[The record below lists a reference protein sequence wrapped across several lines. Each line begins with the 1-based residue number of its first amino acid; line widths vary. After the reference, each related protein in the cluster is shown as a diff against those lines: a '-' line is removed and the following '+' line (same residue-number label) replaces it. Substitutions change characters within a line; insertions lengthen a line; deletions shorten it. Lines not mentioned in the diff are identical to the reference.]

1 MKITLKKGERL
12 LETTYG
18 VPQYLSDVLLEHGF
32 APDMPCG
39 GEGRC
44 GKCKVVATG
53 ALTPVH
59 PKETA
64 LLTRQ
69 ELSDNWRLACLT
81 QALGDAQVTLPDEE
95 AVTALHNGPD
105 KQTALRPWAKGLGF
119 AVDIGTTT
127 IAAYLY
133 RLDTGEQLAAGGAQ
147 NPQRA
152 FGADVITRMTHA
164 LRGKGEEL
172 ARIVRGGIDELLMQ
186 LLSEAGR
193 SLEELG
199 GAVITGNSTMLYLLC
214 NLDVSCLAFAPFAQD
229 RMFGEFLDARE
240 LFPNWPEGCRIYLPR
255 CVSAYV
261 GADITCSMLSS
272 GLCNTQA
279 PTLLADIGTN
289 GEIALYDKGRLLCCS
304 TAAGPAF
311 EGALI
316 YRGGLAAPGA
326 IDRVWLAQGTLVY
339 HVIGDGEATS
349 ICGSGLLDAL
359 NAMLTLGLVDGT
371 GRMDRERARAMGRY
385 LEINGQ
391 PAVIISGDVPLTQ
404 GDVRAV
410 QLAKASILAGIET
423 LLHHAGQSAQQID
436 ALLLAGGFGSFLSPW
451 SAQGIGLIPRGI
463 AERTR
468 ALGNAAGAGA
478 VMLLLDDKA
487 IDKSLEIAHKAQSV
501 ELSMDAF
508 FMEHYIDNM
517 AFELFV

>member
-1 MKITLKKGERL
+1 MKITLQKGERVV
-12 LETTYG
+12 ETAYDA
-18 VPQYLSDVLLEHGF
+18 PQYLSDVLLEHGF

-39 GEGRC
+39 GQGRC

-53 ALTPVH
+53 ALSPVH
-59 PKETA
+59 PNETA
-64 LLTRQ
+64 LLTKQ
-69 ELSDNWRLACLT
+69 ELNAAWRLACLT
-81 QALGDAQVTLPDEE
+81 QAVGDAMVSLPDAQ
-95 AVTALHNGPD
+95 AVLTLHDGPQD
-105 KQTALRPWAKGLGF
+105 HTALRPWAKGIGL

-133 RLDTGEQLAAGGAQ
+133 RLDTGEQLASSGAQ

-172 ARIVRGGIDELLMQ
+172 ARVVRDGIDELLKR
-186 LLSEAGR
+186 LLNEAGR
-193 SLEELG
+193 SLDELG

-240 LFPNWPEGCRIYLPR
+240 LFPSWPKGCRVYLPR

-272 GLCNTQA
+272 GLCDA
-279 PTLLADIGTN
+279 KEPTLLADIGTN
-289 GEIALYDKGRLLCCS
+289 GEIALYDGGRLLCCS

-316 YRGGLAAPGA
+316 YKGSLAAPGA
-326 IDRVWLAQGTLVY
+326 IDRIWLAQGTLQS
-339 HVIGDGEATS
+339 HVIGGGEATG

-359 NAMLTLGLVDGT
+359 NAMLTLGLVDST
-371 GRMDRERARAMGRY
+371 GRMDRERARELGRY
-385 LEINGQ
+385 IEINGQ
-391 PAVIISGDVPLTQ
+391 PAVTISGDVPIIQ
-404 GDVRAV
+404 ADVRAV

-423 LLHHAGQSAQQID
+423 LLHYAGRGAGEID

-451 SAQGIGLIPRGI
+451 SAQGIGLIPHGI
-463 AERTR
+463 AGRTR

-478 VMLLLDDKA
+478 IMLLLDEGA
-487 IDKSLEIAHKAQSV
+487 IDESLKIANRAQTV
-501 ELSMDAF
+501 ELSTDAF
-508 FMEHYIDNM
+508 FMEHYIGNM